1 MRQEIYLMHI
11 LATKNVTSH
20 NYRIH
25 STFFPFWAHAYYC
38 IFFFPFL
45 LHCEPSHSEKLPVEE
60 ELDAGVM
67 QRTWSLLFSLSLSHI
82 FPLWPTSPH
91 PRDKN
96 LQLWKYASTNALAYP
111 RIRAVLNASI
121 SSIDYGNNQKSAKY
135 VIIFYYYYY
144 YSHRLAR
151 AHFSL
156 MVCFSSNASAITFC
170 MCRIPLR

>member
-1 MRQEIYLMHI
+1 MHI

-25 STFFPFWAHAYYC
+25 STIFPFWAHAYYC
-38 IFFFPFL
+38 IFFPFL
-45 LHCEPSHSEKLPVEE
+45 LYCGPSHSEKLPFEE
-60 ELDAGVM
+60 ELNAGVM

-111 RIRAVLNASI
+111 LIRAALNTSI
-121 SSIDYGNNQKSAKY
+121 ISIDYGNTQKSAKY

-144 YSHRLAR
+144 SHRLVR
-151 AHFSL
+151 AHFSP
-156 MVCFSSNASAITFC
+156 MVCFSGNASAITFC